1 MPIDFDTYE
10 RSKPVDGTIL
20 IRRVD
25 HSQLMKYIQAKTE
38 KRLEVEGNDCNL
50 DYNNIKLAKCDL

>member
-1 MPIDFDTYE
+1 MPIGFDTYE

-20 IRRVD
+20 IIVFD

-38 KRLEVEGNDCNL
+38 KRLEVEETNCNL